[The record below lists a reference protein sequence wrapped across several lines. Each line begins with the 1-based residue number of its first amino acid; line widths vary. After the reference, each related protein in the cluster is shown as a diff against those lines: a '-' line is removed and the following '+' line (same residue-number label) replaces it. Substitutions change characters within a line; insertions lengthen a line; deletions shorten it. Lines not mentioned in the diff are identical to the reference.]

1 MKTIKNAVLMLTV
14 LTILTGIIYPFV
26 MTGIGQVF
34 FQGAA
39 NGSLI
44 KRDNRIIGSALIGR
58 SFTSDRYFQPRPSA
72 IGYNPLPSG
81 GSNLSP
87 SSLALADTVAVRM
100 AAFRRLNLLDSAAD
114 VPSDMLY
121 SSGSGLDPDI
131 SEESAVLQVRRIAG
145 ARRFRPDQIEELK
158 TIIMHL
164 AGSLKSS
171 ILSGTRVNT
180 LLLNLALDSLAGA
193 PR

>member
-1 MKTIKNAVLMLTV
+1 MKTIKNAVLMLIV
-14 LTILTGIIYPFV
+14 LTILTGIMYPMV
-26 MTGIGQVF
+26 LTGVGQVWF
-34 FQGAA
+34 PREA

-44 KRDNRIIGSALIGR
+44 KRDGRVFGSLLIGR
-58 SFTSDRYFQPRPSA
+58 RFTSDRYFRPRPSA
-72 IGYNPLPSG
+72 VDYNPLPSG

-131 SEESAVLQVRRIAG
+131 SGESAVLQVRRIAG
-145 ARRFRPDQIEELK
+145 VRQFSPEQIEELK
-158 TIIMHL
+158 AIVVHL
-164 AGSLKSS
+164 AGRLKSS

-180 LLLNLALDSLAGA
+180 LLLNLALDSLAGS